1 MSTAELN
8 KKKLDLIAWI
18 NGLSDENV
26 IAFLDGLKAS
36 ETKAD
41 WWDDLSSTQQQMIK
55 SGMED
60 IETGHVLS
68 SSQFWNALKNG

>member
-18 NGLSDENV
+18 NGLSDEHV
-26 IAFLDGLKAS
+26 IEFLDGLKAS
-36 ETKAD
+36 ETRAD
-41 WWDDLSSTQQQMIK
+41 WWDDLSITQQQMIK
-55 SGMED
+55 SGMRD
-60 IETGHVLS
+60 IETGNVFS

>member
-18 NGLSDENV
+18 HRLTDEDV
-26 IAFLDGLKAS
+26 IEFLDGLKAS
-36 ETKAD
+36 ETRAD
-41 WWDDLSSTQQQMIK
+41 WWDDLSVTQQQMIK
-55 SGMED
+55 SGMKD
-60 IETGHVLS
+60 IDSGNVLS